1 MSEQPQVSQHFDIQ
15 KVYLKDVSLETP
27 NSPLIFTEQW
37 QPQTEVRLETGATPL
52 TEDLFEVVLNLT
64 ITTKVGERTAYL
76 AEVQQ
81 GGLFTLRG
89 FDEPQMGHMLHAFC
103 PNILFPFAREELAS
117 LVGKGGFPALLLNP
131 INFDG
136 MYLQRLQQQQTQAA
150 GAAPPQNLCAPW
162 APRLTWYCSIRAWSM
177 KCACG
182 ASWLYSAS
190 ASTRPVDG
198 STAAMAP

>member
-1 MSEQPQVSQHFDIQ
+1 MSDQPPVQQYFEIQ

-27 NSPLIFTEQW
+27 NSPMIFTEQW

-52 TEDLFEVVLNLT
+52 TEDLFEVVLT
-64 ITTKVGERTAYL
+64 VTVTSKIGERTAYL

-89 FDEPQMGHMLHAFC
+89 FGDPHMGQMLHSFC

-117 LVGKGGFPALLLNP
+117 LIGKGGFPALLLNP

-136 MYLQRLQQQQTQAA
+136 IYMQRLQQQEAQ
-150 GAAPPQNLCAPW
+150 AAPP
-162 APRLTWYCSIRAWSM
+162 T
-177 KCACG
+177 
-182 ASWLYSAS
+182 
-190 ASTRPVDG
+190 TH
-198 STAAMAP
+198 